1 MSKIFIEKNN
11 CKWGKVPK
19 DDSVRLTLKERQNL
33 NLSTD
38 FMGEENNKF
47 VKMYGI
53 KRLNDKVDSTK
64 AFLGIIH
71 QLNCAKH
78 LAKNNQTIIIEEPGA
93 GLHLD
98 QKEIVVLS
106 ILELVRVKDCD
117 VVLETQDADIIKML
131 DVAAKVS
138 EEVKEIEEEEEKR
151 GGRGRGEEKYTISIT
166 PLQAALGYYFYHLYT
181 SLLKEEKE
189 GYDYFQEKKEEEEKE
204 EEEKE

>member
-19 DDSVRLTLKERQNL
+19 VDDNVRLTLKERQNL

-78 LAKNNQTIIIEEPGA
+78 LLAKNNQTIIIEEPGA

-117 VVLETQDADIIKML
+117 VILETQDADIIKML

-138 EEVKEIEEEEEKR
+138 EEIKEIEKG

-166 PLQAALGYYFYHLYT
+166 PLQAALGYYFYHLYA
-181 SLLKEEKE
+181 SLE
-189 GYDYFQEKKEEEEKE
+189 KEEEEKE
-204 EEEKE
+204 EEKKSSKE